1 MESPR
6 EEDRFPLLCAA
17 EWGAV
22 TNPRGICP
30 GVYAQGWGMQLVE
43 LTNASNGLL
52 LGQ

>member
-6 EEDRFPLLCAA
+6 QEDRFLLLCAGG
-17 EWGAV
+17 WGTV

-30 GVYAQGWGMQLVE
+30 GAGMQLVE
-43 LTNASNGLL
+43 LTHASNGLL

>member
-6 EEDRFPLLCAA
+6 QEDRFPLLCAA
-17 EWGAV
+17 VWGAV

-30 GVYAQGWGMQLVE
+30 GAGMQLVE
-43 LTNASNGLL
+43 LTHASNGLL

>member
-6 EEDRFPLLCAA
+6 QEDRFPLLCAA

-22 TNPRGICP
+22 TNP